1 MSAAISDSG
10 LPTPPEVPARAGI
23 RFDPTLNIGHVLTVT
38 VTLGTL
44 ATAYFGLKTDLSSL
58 AGQQRA
64 DAAATERRLGAVEA
78 SMARMTD
85 ILVADARQDG
95 RILGLEKRVDRL
107 EATPLRVRPEAEA
120 R

>member
-1 MSAAISDSG
+1 MNVPG
-10 LPTPPEVPARAGI
+10 TPTPPEAPARAGI

-44 ATAYFGLKTDLSSL
+44 ATAYMGLKTDLSSL

-64 DAAATERRLGAVEA
+64 DAAATERRLAAVEA

-107 EATPLRVRPEAEA
+107 EATPLRARPEAEA